1 MNMTVKQKDEI
12 IDILENLP
20 YWDTCPQDYK
30 DKIPEL
36 VKALSKVNNS
46 VLADDMGSLSR
57 FEKFFR
63 NEHPSMF
70 YEGDKMGK
78 SEILKLV
85 EEFFKT
91 VKDNDEGMWKDGIDG
106 NTMGIGL

>member
-1 MNMTVKQKDEI
+1 MKATETYLILCQMDAGEI
-12 IDILENLP
+12 TLQEAHELILR
-20 YWDTCPQDYK
+20 
-30 DKIPEL
+30 
-36 VKALSKVNNS
+36 LSDV
-46 VLADDMGSLSR
+46 MGSLSR

-63 NEHPSMF
+63 NEHPTMF
-70 YEGDKMGK
+70 YQGDKMNK
-78 SEILKLV
+78 NEILKLV

>member
-1 MNMTVKQKDEI
+1 MK
-12 IDILENLP
+12 ENRI
-20 YWDTCPQDYK
+20 K
-30 DKIPEL
+30 RFNENSEL
-36 VKALSKVNNS
+36 NISDV
-46 VLADDMGSLSR
+46 MGSLSR

-63 NEHPSMF
+63 NEHPAMF
-70 YEGDKMGK
+70 YQGDKMNK
-78 SEILKLV
+78 NEILKLV

>member
-1 MNMTVKQKDEI
+1 MNKDNKNTEFNDTDKKLHISDI
-12 IDILENLP
+12 I
-20 YWDTCPQDYK
+20 
-30 DKIPEL
+30 
-36 VKALSKVNNS
+36 
-46 VLADDMGSLSR
+46 GSLSR

-70 YEGDKMGK
+70 YKSDKMNK
-78 SEILKLV
+78 NEILKLV

-91 VKDNDEGMWKDGIDG
+91 VKDNDDGMWKDDIDG

>member
-1 MNMTVKQKDEI
+1 MDKDNKNTEL
-12 IDILENLP
+12 DN
-20 YWDTCPQDYK
+20 T
-30 DKIPEL
+30 DKKLHISD
-36 VKALSKVNNS
+36 V
-46 VLADDMGSLSR
+46 MGSLSR

-63 NEHPSMF
+63 NEHPTMF
-70 YEGDKMGK
+70 YQGDKMNK
-78 SEILKLV
+78 TEILKLV

>member
-1 MNMTVKQKDEI
+1 MNKDNKNTEL
-12 IDILENLP
+12 DN
-20 YWDTCPQDYK
+20 T
-30 DKIPEL
+30 DKKLHISD
-36 VKALSKVNNS
+36 V
-46 VLADDMGSLSR
+46 MGSLSR

-63 NEHPSMF
+63 NEHPTMF
-70 YEGDKMGK
+70 YQGDKMNK
-78 SEILKLV
+78 TEILKLV